1 MGRLKKYSEA
11 LPASPEM
18 EAFVADVYLGVG
30 ELAVDS
36 QRYYLRPPYGRSAPH
51 VILRDADVHNSYSP
65 ILAGNSAPT
74 KARHRSE
81 S

>member
-18 EAFVADVYLGVG
+18 DAFVADVYLGVG

-51 VILRDADVHNSYSP
+51 VILKGRCSQLLQSDFGRQFGAHQSS
-65 ILAGNSAPT
+65 T
-74 KARHRSE
+74 
-81 S
+81 